1 MSSKPELWDIKFS
14 KLEVVSEKL
23 HDYYSRWY
31 RSVGFLWGDISIHP
45 KILEIIAVCK
55 KLWFLSVN
63 VISNGMKFDDPVF
76 ARKLVEAGVTRIN
89 FSIHSHL
96 PEVEEY
102 LIQVPGGL
110 ERKMKAIDNFNA
122 LYKEWLLKDAISVNI
137 VLNSKNY
144 KTIVETV
151 LYFYLKKKI
160 NDIRVNFIWL
170 NEDTR
175 ENWDDLKLSY
185 EEFFQYLKKLV
196 YVSIKYKIRITF
208 DTVPACILYNL
219 DTKNYKTIIRKF
231 LWEDY
236 DHITEIDAVNSG
248 DFFDWKKR
256 KKDTLK
262 TQFDDCEKCIY
273 RNSCQW
279 VRKWYVEKFGWGEF
293 KPITK

>member
-175 ENWDDLKLSY
+175 
-185 EEFFQYLKKLV
+185 
-196 YVSIKYKIRITF
+196 
-208 DTVPACILYNL
+208 
-219 DTKNYKTIIRKF
+219 
-231 LWEDY
+231 
-236 DHITEIDAVNSG
+236 
-248 DFFDWKKR
+248 
-256 KKDTLK
+256 
-262 TQFDDCEKCIY
+262 
-273 RNSCQW
+273 
-279 VRKWYVEKFGWGEF
+279 
-293 KPITK
+293 